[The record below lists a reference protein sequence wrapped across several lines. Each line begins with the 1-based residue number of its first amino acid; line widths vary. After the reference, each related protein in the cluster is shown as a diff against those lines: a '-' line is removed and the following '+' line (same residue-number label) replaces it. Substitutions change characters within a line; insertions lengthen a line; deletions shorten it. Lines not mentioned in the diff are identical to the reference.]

1 MRLQPILL
9 LLFVV
14 LAVAAGYP
22 QRDSGKAPD
31 TPAPASDISGMYTFL
46 EEGEFV
52 QITIEEQDKVT
63 GFISRYGELP
73 TDKGAFLDQFIKKG
87 TLAGNALSFVTEALH
102 GVGYEFKGTVTRGPR
117 QSPRRRKL
125 LHPQRDSY
133 PNTDRCTAAHQH
145 PFPRGG
151 VQEFSPGRAAPHLE
165 TRLKTRRAITS

>member
-102 GVGYEFKGTVTRGPR
+102 GVGYEFKGTVTRGPGKAPGDESYYILKGTLTQTR
-117 QSPRRRKL
+117 TDAQQHTSTRSREVEFRSF
-125 LHPQRDSY
+125 PQDAL
-133 PNTDRCTAAHQH
+133 P
-145 PFPRGG
+145 P
-151 VQEFSPGRAAPHLE
+151 
-165 TRLKTRRAITS
+165 TSKQD